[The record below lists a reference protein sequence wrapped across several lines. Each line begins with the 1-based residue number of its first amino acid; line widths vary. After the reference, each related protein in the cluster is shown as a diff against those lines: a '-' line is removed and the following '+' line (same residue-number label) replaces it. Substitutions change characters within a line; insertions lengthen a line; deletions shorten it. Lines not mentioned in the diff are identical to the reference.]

1 MRFRAV
7 LELNGRTATG
17 VEVPGEVVAAL
28 GPSRRPAVKVTINGH
43 SYGST
48 VAAMGGR
55 FMLPVSAENRTAAG
69 VAAGDQ
75 VEVELV
81 LDGAPRVVTVP
92 DDLRAALDAA
102 PVAARRFAAQSYSH
116 QRAHVLSVEGAKA
129 AETRAR
135 RVARVVDTLLAG

>member
-43 SYGST
+43 SYGGT